1 VPPTATDDLA
11 IRVRE
16 HLSSA
21 RLFEPPGR
29 VLVAVSG
36 GSDSLA
42 LLFLLDAAAA
52 ELGLDVV
59 VGHTDHG
66 IHPESA
72 RWAAGVAA
80 AAAALGRP
88 VLSRVLALGAG
99 SGETRA
105 RAARYAALRDMQ
117 REAGAVYLAT
127 AHHAD
132 DQAETVLFRLLKGSG
147 PAGLAGIPARGPD
160 GLRRPLLP
168 FARDEL
174 RAWLAAAH
182 PGVVPVE
189 DPANTDEHHD
199 RVWIRQ
205 VAMPLLRRRFPGAGG
220 ALRRTAAQSAAQRRA
235 WEALLRD
242 HPAFGLTATPGSV
255 EVERAPFSGYHKA
268 LSAALLRG
276 LCGMVG
282 CPARAGRLGALLRFA
297 ATASSGRQLDLGG
310 GWIAETV
317 FGRLRI
323 ARRSAATDAS
333 APTAAVTWGGGAD
346 TGEARWGQ
354 WGITWRREPAG
365 QVNRAEWSTW
375 ILGDGGEVRAPRPG
389 DALRPVGGVGRRPV
403 RRLLMEARVP
413 RSERARY
420 PLVAQGDR
428 ILWIPGVCRG
438 DVALPRPGEPALR
451 VDVRRFGD
459 PEPHG
464 RS

>member
-1 VPPTATDDLA
+1 VPPTTGDLPGRFRA
-11 IRVRE
+11 HV
-16 HLSSA
+16 SST
-21 RLFEPPGR
+21 RLFEPPDR

-36 GSDSLA
+36 GPDSLA

-52 ELGLDVV
+52 DLGLEVI

-66 IHPESA
+66 IRPQSA
-72 RWAAGVAA
+72 QWAATVRSVT
-80 AAAALGRP
+80 AALGRP
-88 VLSRVLALGAG
+88 LLLRTLALGAG
-99 SGETRA
+99 AGETRA
-105 RAARYAALRDMQ
+105 REARYAALRDMQ
-117 REAGAVYLAT
+117 REAGAAYLAT

-168 FARDEL
+168 FARDDL

-182 PGVVPVE
+182 PEVVPVE
-189 DPANTDEHHD
+189 DPANADERHD
-199 RVWIRQ
+199 RVWIRR
-205 VAMPLLRRRFPGAGG
+205 VAMPVLRARFPEAVG
-220 ALRRTAAQSAAQRRA
+220 ALRRTAAQAAAQRRA
-235 WEALLRD
+235 WELLLRD
-242 HPAFGLTATPGSV
+242 EPEFGLTATPGAV
-255 EVERAPFSGYHKA
+255 EVERAPFSGYHNV

-282 CPARAGRLGALLRFA
+282 CPLRAGRVAALRRFA
-297 ATASSGRQLDLGG
+297 ATTPSGRVLDLGG
-310 GWIAETV
+310 GWTAETV

-323 ARRSAATDAS
+323 ARRSAATAAS
-333 APTAAVTWGGGAD
+333 EPTAPVTWGGSAEA
-346 TGEARWGQ
+346 GEARWGH
-354 WGITWRREPAG
+354 WGITWCREAAG
-365 QVNRAEWSTW
+365 RLSRATWSTW
-375 ILGDGGEVRAPRPG
+375 ILGDGGEVRAVRPG
-389 DALRPVGGVGRRPV
+389 DALRPLGGVGRRPV

-413 RSERARY
+413 RAERARY

-459 PEPHG
+459 PEPYG